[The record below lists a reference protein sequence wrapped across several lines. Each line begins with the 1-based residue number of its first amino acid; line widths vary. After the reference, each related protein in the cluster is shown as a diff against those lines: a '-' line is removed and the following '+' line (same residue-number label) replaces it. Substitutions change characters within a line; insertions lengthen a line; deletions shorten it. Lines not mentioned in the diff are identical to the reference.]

1 MEEDERNSS
10 DDMESL
16 FAGMDFVAPAFSV
29 SVLSTSSPSAAAA
42 AAAAA
47 SPPPLSKDPTLSLS
61 LEESVLPQGDLASVA
76 PVLLSPSQQ
85 QQPRLTPS
93 SSIHGFVFQ
102 PPGEPLDESLFSG
115 LSLVSTPS
123 DVTASQSAEVLEV
136 IGSPSPSPPTPPL
149 PPSAIVTSFVEDR
162 NDEVKLERMSSM
174 GSEESGTGDRDVSS
188 VQSIMA
194 AYNDVPPSS
203 RSLPAGI
210 PVAPIESI
218 IETPHRQGGTA
229 AGQNELTIE
238 MKFNLIKQ
246 AIATKVKSLKE
257 RGLLVSAKRKDA
269 AQKRRQAAEMVASE
283 SARHKDFEAQLEVA
297 CETEDF
303 EKADDLSGKILES
316 EKMQE
321 EAVRV
326 FTVAEVECDQIA
338 AEMQEVLDLEIEI
351 EEEGAQLLQALTKEA
366 EEAMERVKLEAQGTA
381 RQGFNKLDA
390 EEKTVQLE
398 RLKVSSELQLADEA
412 LRDLNNAVTESTKTK
427 AEQKLLLMKKR
438 ELLDLELQEL
448 LAKVRA
454 KELEISEADE
464 HISEVDK
471 EISML
476 EAATD
481 QQHVATN
488 TKVEGLRMALME
500 LDTKSSSLTEQ
511 RDGLKAVLSDMEAEM
526 LNLERLAKIAMA
538 DGLAMHEAMETKK
551 GAAALISQS
560 REKMMHLAAK
570 EKQATEEVHALRQEA
585 LVARAS
591 LQEVVGVKVKLQQEM
606 ATAKQRILF
615 VEKRGPELEAEK
627 KLAASARNFKEAG
640 RLAAEAKALMAEKE
654 DLTGNIAQ
662 ISSRIHALEEEG
674 VAKGDALAEMD
685 ELVAVKEKEG
695 AVARCERL
703 RLLATAARHERDAA
717 VDLDDLQEAENLE
730 IEVEAAEQ
738 EADELQRL
746 FNLEEQKY
754 ARVVEIPA
762 SGMGSKMRE
771 QPHGADEMFDISTE
785 EAPEM
790 KDSADE
796 QPIEAENT

>member
-29 SVLSTSSPSAAAA
+29 SVLSTSSPS
-42 AAAAA
+42 AAA

-136 IGSPSPSPPTPPL
+136 IASPSPSPPTPPL

-210 PVAPIESI
+210 PVGAATLAGSKPLMRRKKRGGRRIGYDREGDGNEEVGQVKVTGGDNVGGSIALKFATDDFLMPSHSLVTGGLHGMVSEETETLGSLLSQEVDREKTSTGKVSVQERELLDSVDRETSNLGSSFLDIKGESITEEDLDQNVVITVSNGIKLAIDESSEAVQNDTNPQELYRMASDKEQLPILPLEVNVIPDHAFGTSDQTTSKAECRPEDATGTESGVEVNLTGGECPIHSLKDGNETAPIESI

-283 SARHKDFEAQLEVA
+283 SARHKDLEAQLEVA

-316 EKMQE
+316 EKTQE

-351 EEEGAQLLQALTKEA
+351 EEEGAQLLQALTK
-366 EEAMERVKLEAQGTA
+366 VPPTDFSHFPCSFW
-381 RQGFNKLDA
+381 GF
-390 EEKTVQLE
+390 
-398 RLKVSSELQLADEA
+398 SS
-412 LRDLNNAVTESTKTK
+412 
-427 AEQKLLLMKKR
+427 
-438 ELLDLELQEL
+438 
-448 LAKVRA
+448 
-454 KELEISEADE
+454 
-464 HISEVDK
+464 
-471 EISML
+471 
-476 EAATD
+476 
-481 QQHVATN
+481 
-488 TKVEGLRMALME
+488 
-500 LDTKSSSLTEQ
+500 
-511 RDGLKAVLSDMEAEM
+511 
-526 LNLERLAKIAMA
+526 
-538 DGLAMHEAMETKK
+538 
-551 GAAALISQS
+551 
-560 REKMMHLAAK
+560 
-570 EKQATEEVHALRQEA
+570 
-585 LVARAS
+585 
-591 LQEVVGVKVKLQQEM
+591 
-606 ATAKQRILF
+606 
-615 VEKRGPELEAEK
+615 
-627 KLAASARNFKEAG
+627 
-640 RLAAEAKALMAEKE
+640 
-654 DLTGNIAQ
+654 
-662 ISSRIHALEEEG
+662 
-674 VAKGDALAEMD
+674 
-685 ELVAVKEKEG
+685 
-695 AVARCERL
+695 
-703 RLLATAARHERDAA
+703 
-717 VDLDDLQEAENLE
+717 
-730 IEVEAAEQ
+730 
-738 EADELQRL
+738 
-746 FNLEEQKY
+746 
-754 ARVVEIPA
+754 
-762 SGMGSKMRE
+762 
-771 QPHGADEMFDISTE
+771 
-785 EAPEM
+785 
-790 KDSADE
+790 
-796 QPIEAENT
+796 

>member
-29 SVLSTSSPSAAAA
+29 SVLSTSSPS
-42 AAAAA
+42 AAA

-210 PVAPIESI
+210 PVGAATLAGSKPLMRRKKRGGRRIGYDREGDGNEEVGQVKVTGGDNVGESIALKFATDDFLMPSHSLVTGGLHGMVSEETETLGSLLSQEVDREKTSTGKVSVQERELLDSVDRETSNLGSSFLDIKGESITEEDLDQNVVITVSNGIKLAIDESSEAVQNDTNPQELYRMASDKEQLPILPLEVNVIPDHAFGTSDQTTSKAECRPEDATGTESGVEVNLTGGECPIHSLKDGNETAPIESI

-283 SARHKDFEAQLEVA
+283 SARYF
-297 CETEDF
+297 
-303 EKADDLSGKILES
+303 S
-316 EKMQE
+316 
-321 EAVRV
+321 
-326 FTVAEVECDQIA
+326 
-338 AEMQEVLDLEIEI
+338 
-351 EEEGAQLLQALTKEA
+351 
-366 EEAMERVKLEAQGTA
+366 
-381 RQGFNKLDA
+381 
-390 EEKTVQLE
+390 
-398 RLKVSSELQLADEA
+398 
-412 LRDLNNAVTESTKTK
+412 
-427 AEQKLLLMKKR
+427 
-438 ELLDLELQEL
+438 
-448 LAKVRA
+448 
-454 KELEISEADE
+454 
-464 HISEVDK
+464 
-471 EISML
+471 
-476 EAATD
+476 
-481 QQHVATN
+481 
-488 TKVEGLRMALME
+488 
-500 LDTKSSSLTEQ
+500 
-511 RDGLKAVLSDMEAEM
+511 
-526 LNLERLAKIAMA
+526 
-538 DGLAMHEAMETKK
+538 
-551 GAAALISQS
+551 
-560 REKMMHLAAK
+560 
-570 EKQATEEVHALRQEA
+570 
-585 LVARAS
+585 
-591 LQEVVGVKVKLQQEM
+591 
-606 ATAKQRILF
+606 
-615 VEKRGPELEAEK
+615 
-627 KLAASARNFKEAG
+627 
-640 RLAAEAKALMAEKE
+640 
-654 DLTGNIAQ
+654 
-662 ISSRIHALEEEG
+662 
-674 VAKGDALAEMD
+674 
-685 ELVAVKEKEG
+685 
-695 AVARCERL
+695 
-703 RLLATAARHERDAA
+703 
-717 VDLDDLQEAENLE
+717 
-730 IEVEAAEQ
+730 
-738 EADELQRL
+738 
-746 FNLEEQKY
+746 
-754 ARVVEIPA
+754 
-762 SGMGSKMRE
+762 
-771 QPHGADEMFDISTE
+771 
-785 EAPEM
+785 
-790 KDSADE
+790 
-796 QPIEAENT
+796 